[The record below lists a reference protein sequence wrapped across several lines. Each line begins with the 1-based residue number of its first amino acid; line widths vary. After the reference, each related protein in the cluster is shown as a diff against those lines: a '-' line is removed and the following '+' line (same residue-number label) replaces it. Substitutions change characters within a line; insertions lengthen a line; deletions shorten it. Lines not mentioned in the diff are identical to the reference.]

1 MGFRQNEMHRETLI
15 IDADPG
21 GDAEI
26 FYLMRAPQA
35 LTIEAAYMVTEQ
47 AQGAGTAVRL
57 QLENWGTAGTGV
69 VTGGTPVAYIGGTAA
84 ASQLS
89 ARTPAAG
96 SVNRDQNYITA
107 GQWLVVNY
115 NEQQVGWVSGD
126 RFQFIVEYVL
136 GKGNTNSTS

>member
-1 MGFRQNEMHRETLI
+1 MFGSDVRHTQTLV

-26 FYLMRAPQA
+26 FYLMRAPKD
-35 LTIEAAYMVTEQ
+35 LTVEAAYMVAEA

-69 VTGGTPVAYIGGTAA
+69 VTGGTPVAYVGGTAA

-89 ARTPAAG
+89 ARTPGAG
-96 SVNRDQNYITA
+96 SVNRAQNYITE

-115 NEQQVGWVSGD
+115 NEQAVGWVSGD
-126 RFQFIVEYVL
+126 RFQFVVEYVL
-136 GKGNTNSTS
+136 GKGNTTSTS